1 MLGARE
7 DGKKGE
13 IGPELVGRR
22 KRSKPPG
29 AVEEKQRGIGENS
42 ERGLRFFT
50 ENCACLQAA
59 DIRHGT
65 STRGSTRCWLIRRL
79 SRAAAQSRPCRFPCA
94 ATTVM
99 PETPA
104 ARHGAPRHGAD
115 GATHPDCRIDMNDP
129 DRDRQ
134 HRGRGMDNRCP
145 ALLLNGRLEAQQFLE
160 VAKSCL
166 PQT

>member
-65 STRGSTRCWLIRRL
+65 SNRGSTRCWLIRRL
-79 SRAAAQSRPCRFPCA
+79 SRAAARSRPCRFLCA
-94 ATTVM
+94 ATYGDAGNPSRLT
-99 PETPA
+99 
-104 ARHGAPRHGAD
+104 
-115 GATHPDCRIDMNDP
+115 
-129 DRDRQ
+129 Q
-134 HRGRGMDNRCP
+134 CP
-145 ALLLNGRLEAQQFLE
+145 ASWR
-160 VAKSCL
+160 
-166 PQT
+166 